1 MAHGA
6 GGKAMKDLIDEYLV
20 AEFADNNQAQAPLED
35 QARIDLPELLK
46 APNSQKGKLAFT
58 TDSYVIFPL
67 FFPGGDIGRL
77 AVAGTVNDLSVGGA
91 KPLYLSCS
99 LIIEEGFDLDDL
111 RKIIIS
117 MQKTAKEAGVSIVTG
132 DTKVVEKGAADKL
145 FINTAGIGLIAP
157 GVVINAGA
165 AKVGDIVIING
176 TIGDHGASIV
186 ASRQDLALETNI
198 QSDCRPLNHLIQAML
213 DASSEIHCLRD
224 ATRGGIATVLNEF
237 AEASKVGIRLNE
249 NALPIKDET
258 RGVCELLG
266 LDPLYL
272 ANEGKIV
279 AVVAAQA
286 AGTILDTMKRHG
298 FEQAAIIGEVIAAET
313 PQVTIKTTFGGEKMV
328 DLLTGDQLPRIC

>member
-6 GGKAMKDLIDEYLV
+6 GGKAMKDLIEEYLV
-20 AEFADNNQAQAPLED
+20 GQFAGKFSAPLED
-35 QARIDLPELLK
+35 QARIDLSEILK
-46 APNSQKGKLAFT
+46 HDNMQGGKLAFT

-67 FFPGGDIGRL
+67 FFSGGDIGRL

-99 LIIEEGFDLDDL
+99 LIIEEGFALDDL
-111 RKIIIS
+111 RKIVAS
-117 MQKTAKEAGVSIVTG
+117 MYETAREAGVAIVTG

-145 FINTAGIGLIAP
+145 FINTAGIGLIP
-157 GVVINAGA
+157 FGVEISVGA
-165 AKVGDIVIING
+165 AKVGDSIIING

-186 ASRQDLALETNI
+186 ASRQDLALETSI
-198 QSDCRPLNHLIQAML
+198 QSDCRPLNHLIQSML
-213 DASSEIHCLRD
+213 VASSEIHCLRD
-224 ATRGGIATVLNEF
+224 ATRGGVATVLNEF
-237 AEASKVGIRLNE
+237 AEASRVGIRLYE

-258 RGVCELLG
+258 RGICEILG

-279 AVVAAQA
+279 AVVAAQS
-286 AGTILDTMKRHG
+286 AGVVLDAMKQQG
-298 FEQAAIIGEVIAAET
+298 FDQAAIIGEVIAAES
-313 PQVTIKTTFGGEKMV
+313 PQVTMKTIFGGEKMI